1 MVFVHHAYC
10 VRCSGSGSPL
20 VHLMIIS
27 RYNKVDWS
35 VMMFSRVT
43 KSAAL
48 IKGLVSDPIIKQLA
62 IDTSLGKGFLDCQLR
77 QRKDGTTYHVLKVS
91 GGDTTVWV
99 SLERESIVQLADFI
113 RE

>member
-27 RYNKVDWS
+27 HYNKVNWS
-35 VMMFSRVT
+35 VMMFSRIT

-62 IDTSLGKGFLDCQLR
+62 IDTSLGEGFLDCQLR